1 MPSNIIFLF
10 CLLGAT
16 TGAKLP
22 TEEGDEENEEPDY
35 EQEEEAGSDEGA
47 ELQKFLD
54 MNQTEEELQSSYM
67 DGTYDALVAQAKGV
81 FTSSADAGEFE
92 ATAAPYVMVAVFQPE
107 NDENNQKMFM
117 NFACRAKEHKF
128 KIITLVDMD
137 SGTDDQFAMADYID
151 EKVGSFDANIILA
164 NMKDIQETWNIDPGW
179 AMYPALGD
187 DKTDLYPDSGP
198 FIMNVSLTKLA
209 LVQATLQASSSPN
222 VILMDPEIN
231 CRENPFDIIQGQL
244 EYDNFDIACSR
255 TTVNMCIFHN
265 TDATLCFLSTM
276 QEKFQEG
283 WSTEWWIKRVH
294 RVATDCQVNVGELNQ
309 IIVERYPGFEN
320 ETTTEKTRCVDM
332 NGEEDLRKQGV
343 LSGRAAKY
351 GDRRCRNL
359 EFDGDDDDK

>member
-1 MPSNIIFLF
+1 MPSTIIFLF

-16 TGAKLP
+16 IGAKLP
-22 TEEGDEENEEPDY
+22 TEDGDEEEVDY
-35 EQEEEAGSDEGA
+35 EQVGEDGSDEEA
-47 ELQKFLD
+47 ELHKFLD
-54 MNQTEEELQSSYM
+54 KSQTEQELQSSYM
-67 DGTYDALVAQAKGV
+67 DGKFDALVQQAKGV
-81 FTSSADAGEFE
+81 YTVSPPAAGADSE

-117 NFACRAKEHKF
+117 NFLCRAKEHQW

-137 SGTDDQFAMADYID
+137 SGTDDQFAMADYTD
-151 EKVGSFDANIILA
+151 EKLGSFDENIILA
-164 NMKDIQETWNIDPGW
+164 NMRDVQETWNIDPNW
-179 AMYPALGD
+179 AMYPALGE
-187 DKTDLYPDSGP
+187 DKQDLYPDSGP

-209 LVQATLQASSSPN
+209 LVQATLQSSSSPN

-255 TTVNMCIFHN
+255 TSVNMCVFHN

-309 IIVERYPGFEN
+309 IIVERYPGFIN
-320 ETTTEKTRCVDM
+320 DTTEEKTRCVDM
-332 NGEEDLRKQGV
+332 NGEEDLRHQGV
-343 LSGRAAKY
+343 LSKRAAKF

-359 EFDGDDDDK
+359 EFDGDE